1 MERESWVEKK
11 EWKPIDA
18 LERDLDVG
26 VFLSDAVMLECYGW
40 LPRCCYVDADVLY
53 LFLFE

>member
-1 MERESWVEKK
+1 MEAN
-11 EWKPIDA
+11 A

-26 VFLSDAVMLECYGW
+26 VFLSDAVMLECYCW
-40 LPRCCYVDADVLY
+40 LPGCCYVDADVLH